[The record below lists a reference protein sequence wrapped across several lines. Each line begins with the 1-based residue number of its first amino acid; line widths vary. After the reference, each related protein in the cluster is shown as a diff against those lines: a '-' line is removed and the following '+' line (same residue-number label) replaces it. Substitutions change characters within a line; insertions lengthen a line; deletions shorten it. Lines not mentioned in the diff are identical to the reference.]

1 MNLFAC
7 LNQEHIESWRIDSF
21 TKWSHI
27 CHTLTYPRGRIKNT
41 LSHGTLSHGTL
52 THGTLSHGTLTHSR
66 NSRAFDLRTR
76 LHLRVHQKTLWM
88 LGMTMSDMTD
98 WVMTDWL
105 MTHWLITHWLIT
117 HWLMTHWFITHY
129 TLAHYTLTHS
139 LHFDSWLIDSLH
151 IGSWLID
158 SLHIDSCAWVIQ
170 WHVDSLQ
177 MFCNTAFH
185 VDWLCKR
192 AL

>member
-41 LSHGTLSHGTL
+41 LSHGTFSHGTL

-105 MTHWLITHWLIT
+105 MTHWLITH
-117 HWLMTHWFITHY
+117 Y

-151 IGSWLID
+151 IGSWLIG

-177 MFCNTAFH
+177 MFGNTAFH